1 MSSLQGHL
9 APDRWQDVLL
19 ALDPHGCKQIFAP
32 DLIKLHVSRF
42 KEGSSKVGLTALH
55 PVRRECLESFFSSR
69 ECPEAIPEEKFLGK
83 FEGLLSKMAG
93 CIGDRQLSP
102 DQLFP
107 APWFGIICHSVSEL
121 DLGMSLIQTFGRL
134 RMGV

>member
-1 MSSLQGHL
+1 M
-9 APDRWQDVLL
+9 LL

-32 DLIKLHVSRF
+32 DLIKLHVSRLRLLQQ
-42 KEGSSKVGLTALH
+42 SRSCALH
-55 PVRRECLESFFSSR
+55 PVRRERLESFFSSC
-69 ECPEAIPEEKFLGK
+69 ECPEAIPEENFLGK

-107 APWFGIICHSVSEL
+107 APRF
-121 DLGMSLIQTFGRL
+121 
-134 RMGV
+134 